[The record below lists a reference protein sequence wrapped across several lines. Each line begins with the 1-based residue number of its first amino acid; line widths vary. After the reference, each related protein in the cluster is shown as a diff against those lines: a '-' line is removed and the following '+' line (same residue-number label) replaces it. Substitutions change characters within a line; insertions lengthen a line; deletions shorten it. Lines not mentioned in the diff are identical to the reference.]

1 MRCNEGWL
9 GRLSG
14 RAAAAAVA
22 FGLALVASSGPLH
35 AQGTYPTKPI
45 RIVVGFSAGGPSD
58 IISRVVGAKV
68 GEILGQQIVID
79 NRSGNAGIIG
89 ADIVAKAK
97 PDGYTLLMGHNNS
110 NAVAPSLYAK
120 LPYDVRRDFAPI
132 AQTGTVATVLVVHPS
147 VPARTVKE
155 FIAVA
160 GRTKGQLRVAS
171 SGVGSTQH
179 LAIERF
185 KLATG
190 TQLIHVPYKGSGQA
204 VIDLI
209 GGHVDANFDGI
220 GAVLPYIRSGKL
232 RALGVGTLQRVP
244 QLPEVPTI
252 DEQGIVGFE
261 SGSWF
266 GIFAPAGTPREVIE
280 RWSVALRGLL
290 AQPDFAD
297 RIITL
302 GGQLAKPNTPEEFVV
317 FIDLEIERWGKIVRA
332 ANVRLE

>member
-1 MRCNEGWL
+1 M
-9 GRLSG
+9 SHA
-14 RAAAAAVA
+14 RAIAFLTMAA
-22 FGLALVASSGPLH
+22 FGI
-35 AQGTYPTKPI
+35 AQAVPVFAQAYPNRAI
-45 RIVVGFSAGGPSD
+45 RMVVGFPPGGFTDILARQIGDRLAPSM
-58 IISRVVGAKV
+58 GHP
-68 GEILGQQIVID
+68 IVIE

-89 ADIVAKAK
+89 ADVVAKAK

-120 LPYDVRRDFAPI
+120 LPYDVRKDFTPI
-132 AQTGTVATVLVVHPS
+132 ALTGHVATVLVVHPS

-160 GRTKGQLRVAS
+160 RRSNGQLRVAS

-190 TQLIHVPYKGSGQA
+190 TQLIHVPYKGSGPA
-204 VIDLI
+204 IIDLI

-220 GAVLPYIRSGKL
+220 GGVLPYIRSGKM

-252 DEQGIVGFE
+252 DSQGLAGFE

-266 GIFAPAGTPREVIE
+266 GVFAPPGTPGAVIE
-280 RWSVALRGLL
+280 RWSTALRGLM
-290 AQPDFAD
+290 AQPEFAE
-297 RIITL
+297 RILTL
-302 GGQLAKPNTPEEFVV
+302 GGQLAKPNTPEEFVK
-317 FIDLEIERWGKIVRA
+317 FIDLEIERWGKIVRD

>member
-1 MRCNEGWL
+1 
-9 GRLSG
+9 
-14 RAAAAAVA
+14 
-22 FGLALVASSGPLH
+22 
-35 AQGTYPTKPI
+35 
-45 RIVVGFSAGGPSD
+45 
-58 IISRVVGAKV
+58 
-68 GEILGQQIVID
+68 
-79 NRSGNAGIIG
+79 
-89 ADIVAKAK
+89 
-97 PDGYTLLMGHNNS
+97 MGHNNS
-110 NAVAPSLYAK
+110 NAVAPSLYPK
-120 LPYDVRRDFAPI
+120 LPYDVRKDFAPI
-132 AQTGTVATVLVVHPS
+132 AQTGSVATVLVVHPS

-220 GAVLPYIRSGKL
+220 GVVLPYIRSGKL

-244 QLPEVPTI
+244 QMPELPTM
-252 DEQGIVGFE
+252 DEQGLAGFE

-266 GIFAPAGTPREVIE
+266 GVFAPAGTPREVIE
-280 RWSVALRGLL
+280 RWSTALRGLL

-302 GGQLAKPNTPEEFVV
+302 GGQVAKPNTPEEFVV
-317 FIDLEIERWGKIVRA
+317 FIDREIERWGKIVRA
-332 ANVRLE
+332 ANVRLD

>member
-1 MRCNEGWL
+1 MTISMRYA
-9 GRLSG
+9 
-14 RAAAAAVA
+14 RAIALLVFAAIGIAPAVV
-22 FGLALVASSGPLH
+22 F
-35 AQGTYPTKPI
+35 AQAYPTRAI
-45 RIVVGFSAGGPSD
+45 RMVVGFPPGGFTD
-58 IISRVVGAKV
+58 ILARQIGDRLAPAM
-68 GEILGQQIVID
+68 GQQIIID

-120 LPYDVRRDFAPI
+120 LPYDARKDFAPI
-132 AQTGTVATVLVVHPS
+132 ARTGFVATVLVVHPS

-190 TQLIHVPYKGSGQA
+190 TQLLHVPYKGSGPA

-220 GAVLPYIRSGKL
+220 GVVLPYIRSGKL
-232 RALGVGTLQRVP
+232 RALGVGTLERVP

-252 DEQGIVGFE
+252 HEQGLAGFE

-266 GIFAPAGTPREVIE
+266 GVFAPAGTPREVIE
-280 RWSVALRGLL
+280 RWSSALRSLL

-297 RIITL
+297 RIVTL
-302 GGQLAKPNTPEEFVV
+302 GGQLAKPNTPDEFAA
-317 FIDLEIERWGKIVRA
+317 FIASEIERWGKIIRA

>member
-1 MRCNEGWL
+1 M
-9 GRLSG
+9 SHA
-14 RAAAAAVA
+14 RAIAFLTMAA
-22 FGLALVASSGPLH
+22 FGI
-35 AQGTYPTKPI
+35 AQAVPVFAQAYPNRAI
-45 RIVVGFSAGGPSD
+45 RMVVGFPPGGFTD
-58 IISRVVGAKV
+58 ILARQIGDRLAPGM
-68 GEILGQQIVID
+68 GHPIVIE

-89 ADIVAKAK
+89 ADVVAKAK

-120 LPYDVRRDFAPI
+120 LPYDVRKDFTPI
-132 AQTGTVATVLVVHPS
+132 ALTGHVATVLVVHPS
-147 VPARTVKE
+147 VPARTIKE

-160 GRTKGQLRVAS
+160 RRSNGQLRVAS

-190 TQLIHVPYKGSGQA
+190 TQLIHVPYKGSGPA
-204 VIDLI
+204 IIDLI

-220 GAVLPYIRSGKL
+220 GGVLPYVRSGKL

-252 DEQGIVGFE
+252 DSQGLAGFE

-266 GIFAPAGTPREVIE
+266 GVFAPPGTPGAVIE
-280 RWSVALRGLL
+280 RWSTALRGLM
-290 AQPDFAD
+290 AQPEFAD
-297 RIITL
+297 RILTL
-302 GGQLAKPNTPEEFVV
+302 GGQLAKPNTPEEFVK
-317 FIDLEIERWGKIVRA
+317 FIDLEIERWGKIVRD

>member
-1 MRCNEGWL
+1 MSTTIKTTLAFFLVTG
-9 GRLSG
+9 GMVAAG
-14 RAAAAAVA
+14 PAAAQ
-22 FGLALVASSGPLH
+22 S
-35 AQGTYPTKPI
+35 YPTRTI
-45 RIVVGFSAGGPSD
+45 RMVVGFPPGGFTD
-58 IISRVVGAKV
+58 ILARQIGDRLAPGM
-68 GEILGQQIVID
+68 GQPIVID

-120 LPYDVRRDFAPI
+120 LPYDVRKDFTPI
-132 AQTGTVATVLVVHPS
+132 ALTGHVATVLVVHPS
-147 VPARTVKE
+147 VPARTIKE
-155 FIAVA
+155 FIAVVD
-160 GRTKGQLRVAS
+160 RSKGQLRVAS

-185 KLATG
+185 KLATNV
-190 TQLIHVPYKGSGQA
+190 QLIHVPYKGSGPA
-204 VIDLI
+204 IIDLI

-220 GAVLPYIRSGKL
+220 GAVLPYIRSGKM

-244 QLPEVPTI
+244 QLADVPTI
-252 DEQGIVGFE
+252 DAQGLAGFE

-266 GIFAPAGTPREVIE
+266 GVFAPPGLPGAVVE
-280 RWSVALRGLL
+280 RWSTALRGLM
-290 AQPDFAD
+290 AQPEFAE
-297 RIITL
+297 RILTL
-302 GGQLAKPNTPEEFVV
+302 GGQLAKPNSPDEFVK

>member
-1 MRCNEGWL
+1 MN
-9 GRLSG
+9 
-14 RAAAAAVA
+14 AARRIALLTLAAI
-22 FGLALVASSGPLH
+22 GI
-35 AQGTYPTKPI
+35 AQSVPVFSQAYPTRAI
-45 RIVVGFSAGGPSD
+45 RMVVGFPPGGFTD
-58 IISRVVGAKV
+58 ILARQIGDRLAPGM
-68 GEILGQQIVID
+68 GQQIVID
-79 NRSGNAGIIG
+79 NRSGQAGIIG

-110 NAVAPSLYAK
+110 NAVAPSLYPK
-120 LPYDVRRDFAPI
+120 LPYDVRKDFAPI
-132 AQTGTVATVLVVHPS
+132 AQTGSVATVLVVHPS

-190 TQLIHVPYKGSGQA
+190 TQMIHVPYKGSGQA

-209 GGHVDANFDGI
+209 GGHVDANFDGV
-220 GAVLPYIRSGKL
+220 GVVLPYIRSGKL

-244 QLPEVPTI
+244 QLPELPTMI
-252 DEQGIVGFE
+252 EQGLAEFE

-266 GIFAPAGTPREVIE
+266 GVFAPAGTPREVIE
-280 RWSVALRGLL
+280 RWSTALRGLL
-290 AQPDFAD
+290 AQTDFAD
-297 RIITL
+297 RIVTL
-302 GGQLAKPNTPEEFVV
+302 GGQLAQPNTPEEFVV
-317 FIDLEIERWGKIVRA
+317 FIDREIERWGKIVRA

>member
-1 MRCNEGWL
+1 MDMHHARGIAL
-9 GRLSG
+9 
-14 RAAAAAVA
+14 
-22 FGLALVASSGPLH
+22 LALAALGIAQALPVFAQPTSTGSGP
-35 AQGTYPTKPI
+35 AYPVRSI
-45 RIVVGFSAGGPSD
+45 RMVVGFPPGGFTD
-58 IISRVVGAKV
+58 ILARQVGDRLAP
-68 GEILGQQIVID
+68 GMGQPIVID

-89 ADIVAKAK
+89 ADIVAKSK

-120 LPYDVRRDFAPI
+120 LPYDVRKDFTPI
-132 AQTGTVATVLVVHPS
+132 ALTGHVATVLVVHPS
-147 VPARTVKE
+147 VPAKTVKE

-160 GRTKGQLRVAS
+160 GRSQEQLRVAS

-190 TQLIHVPYKGSGQA
+190 AQMIHVPYKGSGPA
-204 VIDLI
+204 IIDLI
-209 GGHVDANFDGI
+209 GGHIDANFDGI
-220 GAVLPYIRSGKL
+220 GSVLPYIRSGKL

-244 QLPEVPTI
+244 QMPELPTI
-252 DEQGIVGFE
+252 HEQGLAGFE

-266 GIFAPAGTPREVIE
+266 GVFAPPGTPAAIIE
-280 RWSVALRGLL
+280 RWSTALRGLL

-297 RIITL
+297 RIVNL
-302 GGQLAKPNTPEEFVV
+302 GGQLAKPNTPEEFVK

>member
-1 MRCNEGWL
+1 MNPARGIAL
-9 GRLSG
+9 LTL
-14 RAAAAAVA
+14 AAIGIAQAVPV
-22 FGLALVASSGPLH
+22 LAQA
-35 AQGTYPTKPI
+35 YPTRAI
-45 RIVVGFSAGGPSD
+45 RMVVGFPPGGFTD
-58 IISRVVGAKV
+58 ILARQIGDRLAPGM
-68 GEILGQQIVID
+68 GQQIVID
-79 NRSGNAGIIG
+79 NRSGQAGIIG

-110 NAVAPSLYAK
+110 NAVAPSLYPK
-120 LPYDVRRDFAPI
+120 LPYDVRKDFAPI
-132 AQTGTVATVLVVHPS
+132 AQTGSVATVLVVHPS

-160 GRTKGQLRVAS
+160 GRTKEQLRVAS

-190 TQLIHVPYKGSGQA
+190 AQLIHVPYKGSGQA

-209 GGHVDANFDGI
+209 GGHVDANFDGV
-220 GAVLPYIRSGKL
+220 GVVLPYIRSGKL

-244 QLPEVPTI
+244 QLPEVATI
-252 DEQGIVGFE
+252 HEQGLAGFE

-266 GIFAPAGTPREVIE
+266 GVFAPAGTPREVIE
-280 RWSVALRGLL
+280 RWSSALRGLL

-297 RIITL
+297 RIVTL
-302 GGQLAKPNTPEEFVV
+302 GGQLAQPNTPEEFVV
-317 FIDLEIERWGKIVRA
+317 FIDREIERWGKIIRA

>member
-1 MRCNEGWL
+1 M
-9 GRLSG
+9 SHA
-14 RAAAAAVA
+14 RAIAFLTMAA
-22 FGLALVASSGPLH
+22 FGI
-35 AQGTYPTKPI
+35 AQAVPVFAQAYPNRAI
-45 RIVVGFSAGGPSD
+45 RMVVGFPPGGFTD
-58 IISRVVGAKV
+58 ILARQIGDRLAPGM
-68 GEILGQQIVID
+68 GHPIVIE

-89 ADIVAKAK
+89 ADVVAKAK

-120 LPYDVRRDFAPI
+120 LPYDVRKDFTPI
-132 AQTGTVATVLVVHPS
+132 ALTGHVATVLVVHPS
-147 VPARTVKE
+147 VPARTIKE

-160 GRTKGQLRVAS
+160 RRSNGQLRVAS

-190 TQLIHVPYKGSGQA
+190 TQLIHVPYKGSGPA
-204 VIDLI
+204 IIDLI

-220 GAVLPYIRSGKL
+220 GGVLPYVRSGKM

-252 DEQGIVGFE
+252 DSQGVAGFE

-266 GIFAPAGTPREVIE
+266 GVFAPPGTPGAVIE
-280 RWSVALRGLL
+280 RWSTALRGLM
-290 AQPDFAD
+290 AQPEFAE
-297 RIITL
+297 RILTL
-302 GGQLAKPNTPEEFVV
+302 GGQLAKPNTPEEFVK
-317 FIDLEIERWGKIVRA
+317 FIDLEIERWGKIVRD

>member
-1 MRCNEGWL
+1 M
-9 GRLSG
+9 
-14 RAAAAAVA
+14 
-22 FGLALVASSGPLH
+22 
-35 AQGTYPTKPI
+35 
-45 RIVVGFSAGGPSD
+45 VVGFPPGGFTD
-58 IISRVVGAKV
+58 ILARQM
-68 GEILGQQIVID
+68 GERLAPGMGQQIVID
-79 NRSGNAGIIG
+79 NRSGQAGIIG
-89 ADIVAKAK
+89 ADIVAKSK

-110 NAVAPSLYAK
+110 NAVAPSLYPK
-120 LPYDVRRDFAPI
+120 LPYDVRKDFAPI
-132 AQTGTVATVLVVHPS
+132 AQTGSVATLLVVHPS

-160 GRTKGQLRVAS
+160 GRTRGQLRVAS

-190 TQLIHVPYKGSGQA
+190 AQMLHVPYKGSGPA

-220 GAVLPYIRSGKL
+220 GVVLPYVRAGKL
-232 RALGVGTLQRVP
+232 RALGVGTLQRIP
-244 QLPEVPTI
+244 QLPEVPTF
-252 DEQGIVGFE
+252 DEQGLAGFE

-266 GIFAPAGTPREVIE
+266 GVFAPAGTPREVIE
-280 RWSVALRGLL
+280 RWSVALRGLM

-297 RIITL
+297 RILTL

-317 FIDLEIERWGKIVRA
+317 FIDREIERWGKIIRA

>member
-1 MRCNEGWL
+1 M
-9 GRLSG
+9 
-14 RAAAAAVA
+14 
-22 FGLALVASSGPLH
+22 
-35 AQGTYPTKPI
+35 
-45 RIVVGFSAGGPSD
+45 
-58 IISRVVGAKV
+58 
-68 GEILGQQIVID
+68 GQQIVID
-79 NRSGNAGIIG
+79 NRSGQAGIIG

-110 NAVAPSLYAK
+110 NAVAPSLYPK
-120 LPYDVRRDFAPI
+120 LPYDVRKDFAPI
-132 AQTGTVATVLVVHPS
+132 AQTGSVATVLVVHPS
-147 VPARTVKE
+147 VPARSVKE

-160 GRTKGQLRVAS
+160 VRTKGQLRVAS

-190 TQLIHVPYKGSGQA
+190 TQMIHVPYKGSGQA

-220 GAVLPYIRSGKL
+220 GVVLPYVRAGKL

-244 QLPEVPTI
+244 QLPELPTMI
-252 DEQGIVGFE
+252 EQGLAEFE

-266 GIFAPAGTPREVIE
+266 GVFAPAGTPREVIE
-280 RWSVALRGLL
+280 RWSTALRGLL
-290 AQPDFAD
+290 AQTDFAD
-297 RIITL
+297 RIVVL

-317 FIDLEIERWGKIVRA
+317 FIDREIERWGKIIRA

>member
-1 MRCNEGWL
+1 M
-9 GRLSG
+9 SHA
-14 RAAAAAVA
+14 RAIAFLTLAA
-22 FGLALVASSGPLH
+22 FGI
-35 AQGTYPTKPI
+35 AQAVPVFAQAYPNRAI
-45 RIVVGFSAGGPSD
+45 RMVVGFPPGGFTDILARQIGDRLAPSM
-58 IISRVVGAKV
+58 GHP
-68 GEILGQQIVID
+68 IVIE

-89 ADIVAKAK
+89 ADVVAKAK

-120 LPYDVRRDFAPI
+120 LPYDVRKDFTPI
-132 AQTGTVATVLVVHPS
+132 ALTGHVATVLVVHPS

-160 GRTKGQLRVAS
+160 RRSNGHLRVAS

-190 TQLIHVPYKGSGQA
+190 TQLIHVPYKGSGPA
-204 VIDLI
+204 IIDLI

-220 GAVLPYIRSGKL
+220 GGVLPYVRSGKM

-252 DEQGIVGFE
+252 DSQGLAGFE

-266 GIFAPAGTPREVIE
+266 GVFAPPGTPGAVIE
-280 RWSVALRGLL
+280 RWSTALRGLM
-290 AQPDFAD
+290 AQPKFAD
-297 RIITL
+297 RILTL
-302 GGQLAKPNTPEEFVV
+302 GGQLAKPNTPEEFVK
-317 FIDLEIERWGKIVRA
+317 FIDLEIERWGKIVRD

>member
-1 MRCNEGWL
+1 MSHARGIVL
-9 GRLSG
+9 LSLAAIG
-14 RAAAAAVA
+14 IAQAVPVFAQAYPNRA
-22 FGLALVASSGPLH
+22 
-35 AQGTYPTKPI
+35 I
-45 RIVVGFSAGGPSD
+45 RMVVGFPPGGFTD
-58 IISRVVGAKV
+58 ILARQM
-68 GEILGQQIVID
+68 GERLAPGMGQQIVID
-79 NRSGNAGIIG
+79 NRSGQAGIIG
-89 ADIVAKAK
+89 ADIVAKSK

-110 NAVAPSLYAK
+110 NAVAPSLYPK
-120 LPYDVRRDFAPI
+120 LPYDVRKDFAPI
-132 AQTGTVATVLVVHPS
+132 AQTGSVATLLVVHPS

-190 TQLIHVPYKGSGQA
+190 AQMLHVPYKGSGPA

-220 GAVLPYIRSGKL
+220 GVVLPYVRAGKL
-232 RALGVGTLQRVP
+232 RALGVGTLQRIP
-244 QLPEVPTI
+244 QLPEVPTF
-252 DEQGIVGFE
+252 DEQGLAGFE

-266 GIFAPAGTPREVIE
+266 GVFAPAGTPRDVIE
-280 RWSVALRGLL
+280 RWSTALRGLL

-317 FIDLEIERWGKIVRA
+317 FIDREIERWGKIIRA

>member
-1 MRCNEGWL
+1 MSRMRGTVVL
-9 GRLSG
+9 
-14 RAAAAAVA
+14 AVA
-22 FGLALVASSGPLH
+22 AIGLALHAGPVF
-35 AQGTYPTKPI
+35 AQAYPNRAI
-45 RIVVGFSAGGPSD
+45 RMVVGFPPGGFTD
-58 IISRVVGAKV
+58 ILARQIGDRLTPVM
-68 GEILGQQIVID
+68 GQQIIID
-79 NRSGNAGIIG
+79 NRSGSAGIIG

-110 NAVAPSLYAK
+110 NAVAPSLYPK
-120 LPYDVRRDFAPI
+120 LPYDARKDFVPI
-132 AQTGTVATVLVVHPS
+132 ALTGSVATVLVVHPS
-147 VPARTVKE
+147 VPAKTVKE

-160 GRTKGQLRVAS
+160 ERTKGQLRVAS

-190 TQLIHVPYKGSGQA
+190 TQLTHVPYKGSGQA

-220 GAVLPYIRSGKL
+220 GVVLPYVRSGKL
-232 RALGVGTLQRVP
+232 RALGVGTLERVP
-244 QLPEVPTI
+244 QLPEVATI
-252 DEQGIVGFE
+252 DEQGLKGFE

-266 GIFAPAGTPREVIE
+266 GVFAPAGTPREAIE
-280 RWSVALRGLL
+280 RWSTALRTLL
-290 AQPDFAD
+290 AQRDFAD

-302 GGQLAKPNTPEEFVV
+302 GGQAAKPNTPDEFTA
-317 FIDLEIERWGKIVRA
+317 FIGREIDRWGKIVRA

>member
-1 MRCNEGWL
+1 MSHARGIAFL
-9 GRLSG
+9 TL
-14 RAAAAAVA
+14 AAIGIAQAVPV
-22 FGLALVASSGPLH
+22 F
-35 AQGTYPTKPI
+35 AQAYPTRAI
-45 RIVVGFSAGGPSD
+45 RMVVGFPPGGFTD
-58 IISRVVGAKV
+58 ILARQIGDRLAPAM
-68 GEILGQQIVID
+68 GQQIVID
-79 NRSGNAGIIG
+79 NRSGQAGIIG

-110 NAVAPSLYAK
+110 NAVAPSLYPK
-120 LPYDVRRDFAPI
+120 LPYDVRKDFAPI
-132 AQTGTVATVLVVHPS
+132 AQTGSVATVLVVHPS

-160 GRTKGQLRVAS
+160 GRSKEQLRVAS

-190 TQLIHVPYKGSGQA
+190 AQLIHVPYKGSGQA

-209 GGHVDANFDGI
+209 GGHVDANFDGV
-220 GAVLPYIRSGKL
+220 GVVLPYIRSGKL

-244 QLPEVPTI
+244 QLPEVATI
-252 DEQGIVGFE
+252 HEQGLAGFE

-266 GIFAPAGTPREVIE
+266 GVFAPAGSPREVIE
-280 RWSVALRGLL
+280 RWSSALRGLL
-290 AQPDFAD
+290 AQPEFAD
-297 RIITL
+297 RIVTL
-302 GGQLAKPNTPEEFVV
+302 GGQLAQPNTPEEFVV
-317 FIDLEIERWGKIVRA
+317 FIDREIERWGKIVRA

>member
-1 MRCNEGWL
+1 MSHARGIAFL
-9 GRLSG
+9 TL
-14 RAAAAAVA
+14 AAIGIAQAVPV
-22 FGLALVASSGPLH
+22 LAQA
-35 AQGTYPTKPI
+35 YPTRAI
-45 RIVVGFSAGGPSD
+45 RMVVGFPPGGFTD
-58 IISRVVGAKV
+58 ILARQIGDRLAPAM
-68 GEILGQQIVID
+68 GQQIVID
-79 NRSGNAGIIG
+79 NRSGQAGIIG

-110 NAVAPSLYAK
+110 NAVAPSLYPK
-120 LPYDVRRDFAPI
+120 LPYDVRKDFAPI
-132 AQTGTVATVLVVHPS
+132 AQTGSVATVLVVHPS

-209 GGHVDANFDGI
+209 GGHVDANFDGV
-220 GAVLPYIRSGKL
+220 GVVLPYIRSGKL

-244 QLPEVPTI
+244 QLPELPTMI
-252 DEQGIVGFE
+252 EQGLAEFE

-266 GIFAPAGTPREVIE
+266 GVFAPAGTPREVIE
-280 RWSVALRGLL
+280 RWSTALRGLL
-290 AQPDFAD
+290 AQTDFAD
-297 RIITL
+297 RIVTL

-317 FIDLEIERWGKIVRA
+317 FIDREIERWGKIIRA

>member
-1 MRCNEGWL
+1 M
-9 GRLSG
+9 SHA
-14 RAAAAAVA
+14 RAIALLILAA
-22 FGLALVASSGPLH
+22 FGLAQAVPVF
-35 AQGTYPTKPI
+35 AQAYPARAI
-45 RIVVGFSAGGPSD
+45 RMVVGFPPGGFTD
-58 IISRVVGAKV
+58 ILARQIGDRLAPGM
-68 GEILGQQIVID
+68 GQQIVID
-79 NRSGNAGIIG
+79 NRSGQAGIIG

-110 NAVAPSLYAK
+110 NAVAPSLYPK
-120 LPYDVRRDFAPI
+120 LPYDVRKDFAPI
-132 AQTGTVATVLVVHPS
+132 AQTGSVATVLVVHPS

-160 GRTKGQLRVAS
+160 GRSKEQLRVAS

-190 TQLIHVPYKGSGQA
+190 AQLIHVPYKGSGQA

-209 GGHVDANFDGI
+209 GGHVDANFDGV
-220 GAVLPYIRSGKL
+220 GVVLPYIRSGKL

-244 QLPEVPTI
+244 QLPEVETI
-252 DEQGIVGFE
+252 HAQGLVGFE

-266 GIFAPAGTPREVIE
+266 GVFAPAGTPREVIE
-280 RWSVALRGLL
+280 RWSSALRGLL
-290 AQPDFAD
+290 AQTDFAD
-297 RIITL
+297 RIVTL
-302 GGQLAKPNTPEEFVV
+302 GGQLAQPNTPEEFVV
-317 FIDLEIERWGKIVRA
+317 FIDREIERWGKIVRA

>member
-1 MRCNEGWL
+1 M
-9 GRLSG
+9 SHA
-14 RAAAAAVA
+14 RAIALLTMAA
-22 FGLALVASSGPLH
+22 FGI
-35 AQGTYPTKPI
+35 AQAVPVFAQAYPNRAI
-45 RIVVGFSAGGPSD
+45 RMVVGFPPGGFTD
-58 IISRVVGAKV
+58 ILARQIGDRLAPGM
-68 GEILGQQIVID
+68 GHPIVIE

-89 ADIVAKAK
+89 ADVVAKAK

-120 LPYDVRRDFAPI
+120 LPYDVRKDFTPI
-132 AQTGTVATVLVVHPS
+132 ALTGHVATVLVVHPS
-147 VPARTVKE
+147 VPARTIKE

-160 GRTKGQLRVAS
+160 RRSNGQLRVAS

-190 TQLIHVPYKGSGQA
+190 TQLIHVPYKGSGPA
-204 VIDLI
+204 IIDLI

-220 GAVLPYIRSGKL
+220 GGVLPYVRSGKM

-252 DEQGIVGFE
+252 DSQGVAGFE

-266 GIFAPAGTPREVIE
+266 GVFAPPGTPGAVIE
-280 RWSVALRGLL
+280 RWSTALRGLM
-290 AQPDFAD
+290 AQPEFAD
-297 RIITL
+297 RILTL
-302 GGQLAKPNTPEEFVV
+302 GGQLAKPNTPEEFVK
-317 FIDLEIERWGKIVRA
+317 FIDLEIERWGKIVRD

>member
-1 MRCNEGWL
+1 MNPARGIALLTLAAIGIAQAVPVFAQAYPN
-9 GRLSG
+9 
-14 RAAAAAVA
+14 RA
-22 FGLALVASSGPLH
+22 
-35 AQGTYPTKPI
+35 I
-45 RIVVGFSAGGPSD
+45 RMVVGFPPGGFTD
-58 IISRVVGAKV
+58 ILARQIGDRLAPGM
-68 GEILGQQIVID
+68 GQQIVID
-79 NRSGNAGIIG
+79 NRSGQAGIIG

-110 NAVAPSLYAK
+110 NAVAPSLYPK
-120 LPYDVRRDFAPI
+120 LPYDVRKDFAPI
-132 AQTGTVATVLVVHPS
+132 AQTGSVATVLVVHPS

-160 GRTKGQLRVAS
+160 GRTKEQLRVAS

-209 GGHVDANFDGI
+209 GGHVDANFDGV
-220 GAVLPYIRSGKL
+220 GVVLPYIRSSKL

-244 QLPEVPTI
+244 QLPEVATI
-252 DEQGIVGFE
+252 HEQGLAGFE

-266 GIFAPAGTPREVIE
+266 GVFAPAGTPREVIE
-280 RWSVALRGLL
+280 RWSSALRGLL

-297 RIITL
+297 RIVTL
-302 GGQLAKPNTPEEFVV
+302 GGQLAQPNTPEEFVV
-317 FIDLEIERWGKIVRA
+317 FIDREIERWGKIVRA